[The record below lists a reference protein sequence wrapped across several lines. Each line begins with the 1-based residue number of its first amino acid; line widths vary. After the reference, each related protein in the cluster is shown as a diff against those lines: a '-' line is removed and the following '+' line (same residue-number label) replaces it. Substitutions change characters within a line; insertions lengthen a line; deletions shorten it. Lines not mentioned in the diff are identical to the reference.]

1 MDVKSW
7 LKIVEKKIIG
17 NLHIHPQKFSL
28 LVAKIEWNSRK
39 KGSTAW
45 QIKPNEFYKV
55 CFRKWVNGT
64 LIHLLTLSTYNF
76 HLLHTKTPLGI
87 TTNESEKDSI
97 NFPSRSLSFSQ
108 WMRLIEWNLFSK
120 KLLLLHVHIL
130 LNLCEVIKWKFICS
144 LKIIRFIALLTICTN
159 HRIPERENFAIEN

>member
-1 MDVKSW
+1 MKWEIPILNFWLIIRGELKLKEKTFLMDVKSW

-28 LVAKIEWNSRK
+28 LVAEIEWNSRK

-64 LIHLLTLSTYNF
+64 LIHLLTLSTYISICYTQK
-76 HLLHTKTPLGI
+76 HH
-87 TTNESEKDSI
+87 SE
-97 NFPSRSLSFSQ
+97 
-108 WMRLIEWNLFSK
+108 
-120 KLLLLHVHIL
+120 
-130 LNLCEVIKWKFICS
+130 
-144 LKIIRFIALLTICTN
+144 
-159 HRIPERENFAIEN
+159 